1 MSDSRLHFFDTD
13 ISENDIPK
21 EFTFPFEYVPHKLTI
36 LAAQTVYSCIANDI
50 QFGNDLYTGKMFGV
64 LVVKNQ
70 VGKVGFLAGFSGN
83 INGNNEYRY
92 FVPPICDLLSPHNF
106 FKKEEAEISAINTKI
121 VSIEHSNEY
130 VELRNKLSLQQRV
143 NGDILDAKKQLL
155 KSEKK
160 RRERERMAISDDD
173 TEQLNRLI
181 SESQRQKA
189 DYKRLE
195 KRLLAELKDIESEL
209 KTIQKQID
217 NLKKERKTRSAN
229 LQERIFKE
237 FILLNAKGERKSV
250 YDIFLNTKE
259 QIAPAGTG
267 ECALPKMLQYAY
279 LKGYTPLCMGEFWW
293 CEGENNQM
301 RKHKHFY
308 PSCKGKCEPILS
320 FMLQGLKIETPKIDK
335 FSSYT
340 VENLE
345 VVFEDEHIVVVNK
358 PYGMLSVNGKDESVR
373 SIETVVREKYC
384 LFDVPIVIHRLDMAT
399 SGLIMFAKTIE
410 ANNAFSRLFE
420 NRVVKKR
427 YVALLEPISKQVA
440 DKGLI
445 SLPLSADYV
454 ERPRQRVNK
463 ENGKEAVTYYEI
475 VERNEKYSKLNFYP
489 ITGRTHQLRIHS
501 AHSEGLHSPII
512 GDALYG
518 SKSVRMFL
526 HAESMEFIH
535 PFTNE
540 KISLTKENDFYLFV
554 NFLGE
559 PLQEH
564 PRQ

>member
-1 MSDSRLHFFDTD
+1 MSDNRLHFFDTN

-21 EFTFPFEYVPHKLTI
+21 EFTFPYEYVPHKLTT
-36 LAAQTVYSCIANDI
+36 LAAQTVYNCLANDI
-50 QFGNDLYTGKMFGV
+50 QLGSDLYTGKMFGV
-64 LVVKNQ
+64 LVVKTQ
-70 VGKVGFLAGFSGN
+70 TGRIGFLAGFSGN
-83 INGNNEYRY
+83 INGNNEHQF
-92 FVPPICDLLSPHNF
+92 FVPPIYDLLSPDNF
-106 FKKEEAEISAINTKI
+106 FKKEEAEISSINTKI
-121 VSIEHSNEY
+121 ISIEQGKEY
-130 VELRNKLSLQQRV
+130 EELKNSLSLLQSR
-143 NGDILDAKKQLL
+143 NNSILDAEKQRL
-155 KSEKK
+155 KAEKK
-160 RRERERMAISDDD
+160 RRVRERMTIGDDD
-173 TEQLNRLI
+173 TEQLERLI
-181 SESQRQKA
+181 SESQKQKA

-195 KRLLAELKDIESEL
+195 KRLSTELKDIENKL
-209 KTIQKQID
+209 KDVEQQID

-259 QIAPAGTG
+259 QIAPAGAG

-293 CEGENNQM
+293 CEGESKQM

-320 FMLQGLKIETPKIDK
+320 FMLQGLKVEEPKIDK
-335 FSSYT
+335 FSYYT
-340 VENLE
+340 ADNLD
-345 VVFEDEHIVVVNK
+345 VVFEDEYIVVINK
-358 PYGMLSVNGKDESVR
+358 PHGMLSVNGKDESISSV
-373 SIETVVREKYC
+373 EAVVREKYT
-384 LFDVPIVIHRLDMAT
+384 LFDVPVVIHRLDMAT
-399 SGLIMFAKTIE
+399 SGLIMFAKTVE
-410 ANNAFSRLFE
+410 ANNAFSRMFE
-420 NRVVKKR
+420 GREIKKR
-427 YVALLEPISKQVA
+427 YVALLEPITKQVA

-475 VERNEKYSKLNFYP
+475 VERNNKYSKLHFYP

-501 AHSEGLHSPII
+501 AHSEGLCSPII

-518 SKSVRMFL
+518 SKSDRMFL
-526 HAESMEFIH
+526 HAESIEFVH

-540 KISLTKENDFYLFV
+540 KIVLTKDNDFYLFI

-559 PLQEH
+559 PLQEQ